1 MLVENILVRP
11 LGNGQVSLSW
21 TSASDEVWSWIF
33 LNGKLVCGPYMAE
46 TKNRSVTIPV
56 STSGTFIAEVHDF
69 EDETVPTAITE
80 TPLVKP
86 QIAWNAVENA
96 AAYRVYHTIFDNG
109 QLAVA
114 SQTAPGYAVAHE
126 ATATTMIAQVPPM
139 GMDRMEI
146 DCPQTLEGR
155 NGRWHS
161 FRVESV
167 DQFGNES
174 ENEVATYF
182 AADLPPVPN
191 LEIARDT
198 ETGRLSFRIRLG
210 V

>member
-1 MLVENILVRP
+1 MLVENVLIRP

-33 LNGKLVCGPYMAE
+33 VNGKLVCGPYMAE
-46 TKNRSVTIPV
+46 TKKRSVTISV
-56 STSGTFIAEVHDF
+56 STSGTFIVEVHDF
-69 EDETVPTAITE
+69 EGETVPTAIAE

-86 QIAWNAVENA
+86 GISWNCVDNA
-96 AAYRVYHTIFDNG
+96 AAYRVYHTIFDMG
-109 QLAVA
+109 SIESLLL
-114 SQTAPGYAVAHE
+114 
-126 ATATTMIAQVPPM
+126 QVPPM

-146 DCPQTLEGR
+146 DCPVTLEGR
-155 NGRWHS
+155 GGRWHS

-167 DQFGNES
+167 DPFGNES

-198 ETGRLSFRIRLG
+198 ETGRLSFRIKFEA
-210 V
+210 